1 MENGKIM
8 NSITSYQAKYY
19 AYSFTQEGRQGVEGL
34 TQSLLSAAVDLN
46 PHQVEAALFALRSPI
61 SQGVLLADEVGLGK
75 TIEAGLV
82 LCQLWAGRKRKLL
95 IICPASLRKQW
106 QCELEEKFNLPTKI
120 IDKKSSQE
128 DAKKGKSN
136 PYDGRYISISSYQYA
151 ARMQGHLKTI
161 DWDCVVIDE
170 AHKLRNSYQESNRVG
185 QSLRWA
191 LEGRRKLLLSA
202 TPLQNSLTEL
212 YGIVTLLD
220 PTLFGDLKTFRSR
233 YVNSGGDT
241 DELRARLKDFCHRT
255 LRKDVQAYIKYT
267 QRIPITQTFES
278 SDQENKLYEDVSAY
292 LQDDQTYAFPSQQR
306 TMLTLVVRKVMASST
321 TALLGTL
328 ESILSRLQS
337 LKEGKDKEGRILMEN
352 IVKVEPNIL
361 DEIAGDETECDT
373 ESIQDADD
381 EMEPQIDPAKL
392 EQEITLVKGLIH
404 RAQSIGTDE
413 KTKQLLVALKA
424 GWKKLHELGAEQKA
438 VIFTESRRSM
448 DFLKNFL
455 AENGYA
461 GQVVCY
467 SGGGKKDAVS
477 TEIYRKYKAA
487 HPNES
492 SSKDVMMRHALI
504 DAFEHKAKIL
514 IATEAGAEGINLQFC
529 SMVVNYDLPWNPQ
542 RVEQRIGRCHRYGQ
556 KHDVVV
562 VNFCNKRNAADVR
575 VFELLR
581 DKFNLFEGVFGASN
595 DILGFVDDAGQTFEQ
610 RINDILRLCR
620 TTEEIE
626 DAFDRLQNELQD
638 QITAQKQATC
648 KAVIENLDEE
658 VREHLRIDPE
668 YASSYLSQEE
678 RRFIRLTEYILGNRA
693 RFYPEQKAFDLLESP
708 SKNIPTGRYSYDRT
722 DTSIRD
728 IPYRLNSP
736 LAEWVLNEAKKAETP
751 YSEVV
756 FNVSAYH
763 GKISALDEYRGK
775 SGYLILQ
782 HLCLKSL
789 DAQDFL
795 LFSATLDDGTSLD
808 AEVAEKFFE
817 VFASAREASGI
828 PEYIEAILAKN
839 ADLSA
844 QATVNRVGESNNEHF
859 KEASEKLERWRDD
872 QVEAA
877 TRNVDDL
884 KTRKREIERAIRQT
898 KTLEEN
904 LALQKQLDEVN
915 HAVRKARQNVDNVE
929 DEADRKKNRL
939 LDDLQRK
946 LIPETERTTLFKVRW
961 KII

>member
-1 MENGKIM
+1 M
-8 NSITSYQAKYY
+8 
-19 AYSFTQEGRQGVEGL
+19 
-34 TQSLLSAAVDLN
+34 
-46 PHQVEAALFALRSPI
+46 
-61 SQGVLLADEVGLGK
+61 
-75 TIEAGLV
+75 
-82 LCQLWAGRKRKLL
+82 
-95 IICPASLRKQW
+95 
-106 QCELEEKFNLPTKI
+106 
-120 IDKKSSQE
+120 
-128 DAKKGKSN
+128 
-136 PYDGRYISISSYQYA
+136 
-151 ARMQGHLKTI
+151 
-161 DWDCVVIDE
+161 
-170 AHKLRNSYQESNRVG
+170 
-185 QSLRWA
+185 
-191 LEGRRKLLLSA
+191 
-202 TPLQNSLTEL
+202 
-212 YGIVTLLD
+212 
-220 PTLFGDLKTFRSR
+220 
-233 YVNSGGDT
+233 
-241 DELRARLKDFCHRT
+241 
-255 LRKDVQAYIKYT
+255 
-267 QRIPITQTFES
+267 
-278 SDQENKLYEDVSAY
+278 
-292 LQDDQTYAFPSQQR
+292 
-306 TMLTLVVRKVMASST
+306 
-321 TALLGTL
+321 
-328 ESILSRLQS
+328 
-337 LKEGKDKEGRILMEN
+337 
-352 IVKVEPNIL
+352 
-361 DEIAGDETECDT
+361 
-373 ESIQDADD
+373 
-381 EMEPQIDPAKL
+381 
-392 EQEITLVKGLIH
+392 
-404 RAQSIGTDE
+404 
-413 KTKQLLVALKA
+413 
-424 GWKKLHELGAEQKA
+424 HELGAEEKA

-678 RRFIRLTEYILGNRA
+678 RRFIRLTEYILGNCA

-828 PEYIEAILAKN
+828 PEYIEVILAKN

-915 HAVRKARQNVDNVE
+915 HAVRKARQSVDDVE